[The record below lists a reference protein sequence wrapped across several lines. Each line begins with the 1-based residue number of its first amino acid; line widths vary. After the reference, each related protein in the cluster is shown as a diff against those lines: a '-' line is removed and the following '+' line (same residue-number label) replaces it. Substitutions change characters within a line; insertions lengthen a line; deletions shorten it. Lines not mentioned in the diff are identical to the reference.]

1 MFFLLISSF
10 LCALA
15 VSPALARPLQNS
27 DLPVELQDQNIATTL
42 HVKTG
47 IGWTQEGVASY
58 YRQSRIFRRTAS
70 GERFNQNAMTAAHRT
85 LPLGTKVRVT
95 NLANGRSVVVRIND
109 RPAQTNPRVID
120 LAQGAAQRLGMMGSG
135 TADVELSLAAD
146 NSPVEVADAPDY
158 LDPPIKSRTTI
169 RHVSHHAVA
178 HHRTR

>member
-15 VSPALARPLQNS
+15 VSPALARPLENS
-27 DLPVELQDQNIATTL
+27 DLPVELQDQNISTTL
-42 HVKTG
+42 HAKTG
-47 IGWTQEGVASY
+47 TGWTQEGVASY

-109 RPAQTNPRVID
+109 RPSETNPRVID

-178 HHRTR
+178 HHRTS